1 LVVVSE
7 VEGEGEGE
15 GEREGEL
22 RGKLKVVVVVERM
35 EEMAKAGIDKVWL
48 AAGAVGTWVPSGGGC
63 RVEWSGFGHAWVD
76 VWMCG
81 CVDAWMCAWVWMRRR
96 DARRWGGRQGSLRGN
111 DIR

>member
-1 LVVVSE
+1 VKV
-7 VEGEGEGE
+7 
-15 GEREGEL
+15 
-22 RGKLKVVVVVERM
+22 VVVVVERM

-81 CVDAWMCAWVWMRRR
+81 CVDAWMRGCVRGCGC
-96 DARRWGGRQGSLRGN
+96 DAGMLDGGAADKAASEETILGRYR
-111 DIR
+111 